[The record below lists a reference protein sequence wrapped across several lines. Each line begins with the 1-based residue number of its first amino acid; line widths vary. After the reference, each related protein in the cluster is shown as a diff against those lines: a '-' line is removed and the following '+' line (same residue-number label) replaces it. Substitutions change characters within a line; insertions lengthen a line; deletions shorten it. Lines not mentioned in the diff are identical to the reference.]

1 MNPAG
6 LSTSPPSAAPVRAR
20 WAVPL
25 ASLAL
30 ALAMLLLA
38 WRDTAVAMALI
49 WWRSETFAHAMLVVP
64 ISLWLSWR
72 LRFRLAGVAPGLAPL
87 WLLPL
92 AAAAA
97 LWLAGELVAAN
108 AVTQF
113 ALVLAA
119 VSGIALLIG
128 GPASRVL
135 RFPLLFLF
143 FCVPVGEALQP
154 MLMEQTA
161 DFTIAA
167 LRLSGI
173 PVYREGLHFVIPSGR
188 WSVVEACSGLRYLI
202 ASVMV
207 GSLFAYLNYRTP
219 WRRWAFVGFSV
230 LVPIVANWVRAYLI
244 VMVGHLSGNEL
255 ATGADHL
262 VYGWVFFGIVIF
274 IMFSIG
280 ARWSEPDGLERQMPV
295 QGVPGPLSGASQAR
309 RWGLAAAA
317 AALALVPVAGIEAL
331 DRQRAS
337 APVALSLPRPVALPA
352 LTPPLADWLPRVE
365 NPAAREQRHFLVD
378 GQAVLLDVAY
388 FRAQGY
394 GSKLVSS
401 QHMLAPTEEKTWHV
415 LESRLREARRADGSP
430 LAVRASRIAATARD
444 GGPVVTVW
452 QFYWVD
458 DELTPSDVRAKLYG
472 ARGRLSGQGD
482 DAALV
487 HIAAAASSPAA
498 SDAALQAFVAGHL
511 GALIEQLRATRERR

>member
-1 MNPAG
+1 
-6 LSTSPPSAAPVRAR
+6 
-20 WAVPL
+20 
-25 ASLAL
+25 
-30 ALAMLLLA
+30 
-38 WRDTAVAMALI
+38 
-49 WWRSETFAHAMLVVP
+49 
-64 ISLWLSWR
+64 
-72 LRFRLAGVAPGLAPL
+72 
-87 WLLPL
+87 
-92 AAAAA
+92 
-97 LWLAGELVAAN
+97 
-108 AVTQF
+108 
-113 ALVLAA
+113 
-119 VSGIALLIG
+119 
-128 GPASRVL
+128 
-135 RFPLLFLF
+135 
-143 FCVPVGEALQP
+143 
-154 MLMEQTA
+154 
-161 DFTIAA
+161 
-167 LRLSGI
+167 
-173 PVYREGLHFVIPSGR
+173 
-188 WSVVEACSGLRYLI
+188 
-202 ASVMV
+202 
-207 GSLFAYLNYRTP
+207 
-219 WRRWAFVGFSV
+219 
-230 LVPIVANWVRAYLI
+230 VPIVANWLRAYMI
-244 VMVGHLSGNEL
+244 VMLGHLSGN
-255 ATGADHL
+255 TGAAGL
-262 VYGWVFFGIVIF
+262 QLGVLRTIF

-280 ARWSEPDGLERQMPV
+280 ARWYGWV
-295 QGVPGPLSGASQAR
+295 FFGVGVIT
-309 RWGLAAAA
+309 
-317 AALALVPVAGIEAL
+317 LVPVHDPARGAL
-331 DRQRAS
+331 GRA
-337 APVALSLPRPVALPA
+337 
-352 LTPPLADWLPRVE
+352 TPPLADWLPRVE